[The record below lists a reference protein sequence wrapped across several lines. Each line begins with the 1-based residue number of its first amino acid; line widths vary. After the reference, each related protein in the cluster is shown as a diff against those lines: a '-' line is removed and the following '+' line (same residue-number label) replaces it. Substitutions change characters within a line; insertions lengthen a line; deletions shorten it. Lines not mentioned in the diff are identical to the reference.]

1 MTSNQYFDEFG
12 LFAEIRSTNFTMPS
26 MHAHLSYE
34 LYFLLAGNR
43 EYFIGD
49 KFIKVY
55 PGDVVLIPP
64 NTLHR
69 TGGGGSNRALL
80 GFKSECLYKFFSPEV
95 AKKML
100 SAFNNHHVHPAD
112 KDGDKIISIINELRE
127 NQAEGRQKNSYL
139 LLGELLYILCG
150 LPQLKD
156 DTFVPEN
163 HVDAII
169 KYVQDNY
176 RKIHGVED
184 TAEKFFLNKSYFCRS
199 FKRETGINFVDYLNK
214 VKLKAAADMLTF
226 SDKSIR
232 EIAERTG
239 FNSVS
244 YFCNL
249 FKKEYGASP
258 LTYKKTF
265 VHQDQI

>member
-1 MTSNQYFDEFG
+1 MTKLTGDRYFDEFG

-26 MHAHLSYE
+26 MHAHSSYE
-34 LYFLLAGNR
+34 LYFLLAGSR
-43 EYFIGD
+43 DYFIGD

-80 GFKSECLYKFFSPEV
+80 GFKGEQLYKFFSPEV

-100 SAFNNHHVHPAD
+100 SAFNNYHVHPD
-112 KDGDKIISIINELRE
+112 EKDGEKIINIINDLRE
-127 NQAEGRQKNSYL
+127 NQAEGKEKNSYL
-139 LLGELLYILCG
+139 LLGELLYILRL
-150 LPQLKD
+150 LPQIKD

-169 KYVQDNY
+169 KYVQKNY

-184 TAEKFFLNKSYFCRS
+184 TAEKFFLNKSYFCRA
-199 FKRETGINFVDYLNK
+199 FKRETGINFVDYLTK

-226 SDKSIR
+226 SNKSIR
-232 EIAERTG
+232 EVAEFAG

-258 LTYKKTF
+258 LTYKKN
-265 VHQDQI
+265 IKS